1 MLIYHDAEVS
11 SDGTLA
17 VRVRRLVSVPIGARE
32 AAISGARGRD
42 VLIRLELNAGLLDRK
57 AL

>member
-11 SDGTLA
+11 SDG
-17 VRVRRLVSVPIGARE
+17 
-32 AAISGARGRD
+32 GARGRD